1 MSENTSTPPAPEAN
15 PSALMTLNNEVSEQ
29 IKGLGPAIR
38 DGVKAKFVQEE
49 LTRRT
54 DLLARLIVAINNF
67 RKEGFKIKPDVLS
80 FNVDGSPATTAWS
93 KPQLE
98 KQKKF
103 TEKMTKA
110 EKTFEAALN
119 NNEYDKV
126 EGVIKELQTPDAK
139 ETKGDDNAAKA

>member
-1 MSENTSTPPAPEAN
+1 MSENTTTPAPEA
-15 PSALMTLNNEVSEQ
+15 PLSALLTLNNEVSEQ
-29 IKGLGPAIR
+29 IKGLGQSIR

-49 LTRRT
+49 LVRRT
-54 DLLARLIVAINNF
+54 DLLARLVVAINNF
-67 RKEGFKIKPDVLS
+67 RKEGYKIKPDVLS
-80 FNVDGSPATTAWS
+80 FNADGSPATTAWS

-103 TEKMTKA
+103 TEKLTKA
-110 EKTFEAALN
+110 EQTFEKALN

-126 EGVIKELQTPDAK
+126 ESVIKELQTPDAK